1 MYGIITKF
9 YKQFFFY
16 LSFYLIAFLALP
28 VGAEVVVQVM
38 SVQDEAAARKEA
50 SRLFN
55 LGVSAFSRTE
65 ELEDKGA
72 WSRVY
77 LGPFDTTDDAAAT
90 AETLKKNGTIKDFI
104 IKNNYEAVVTPE
116 AFDPLAIAVENPEE
130 VVTVP
135 APVATNVTD
144 LPTAPAR
151 LPLAEISTYSKPV
164 DQDQPQELDLSQP
177 SSVHPPLSVY
187 GQESPPVVA
196 ESQPPLYGNI
206 ETKQPQLGTATRP
219 KGLTPNDNLPD
230 PISYSTTVPA
240 SKSNLKTT
248 APELTSTLPTA
259 ATGLRL
265 QSTPIAGDNNLYT
278 LSKKR
283 TSHLAGFD
291 FLVDLSSSMR
301 RMSACQGRIR
311 EEAIAHLIRKM
322 NHRIPNLPYNAAMR
336 SFGYKHALT
345 RTDFTALSYG
355 LTTYNR
361 DDFEAAV
368 SRLTAADS
376 VSPFADAIGEAD
388 NELQNLGSPKAVLMF
403 SDFEISIGSGN
414 PVRKAEDLRRRYDP
428 SLTIYT
434 FYVTRQLE
442 AERLAKSIAQAGNGK
457 AWEICSLLNNETEF
471 EDMMMTIFGPADTAP
486 CPDSDG
492 DGVCDANDICN
503 NTPRGAPVDER
514 GCWIATYAQFFDF
527 DKDIVKSEF
536 KSRLQHAADLIK
548 NNPSL
553 PRIIIA
559 GHTDNIGRFEYN
571 QELGRRRAQAVL
583 NLLLKY
589 GVSPDRLS
597 LVSFG
602 DQKPVAPNNTE
613 ENRARNRRV
622 EFHVGDVSVYTK

>member
-1 MYGIITKF
+1 MYEIITKF
-9 YKQFFFY
+9 YKQFFFC
-16 LSFYLIAFLALP
+16 LSFYLIAFPPPPA
-28 VGAEVVVQVM
+28 GAEAVVQIM

-55 LGVSAFSRTE
+55 LGISAFSRTE
-65 ELEDKGA
+65 ELEDKGV

-77 LGPFDTTDDAAAT
+77 LGPFDTTDNAAAT

-104 IKNNYEAVVTPE
+104 IKNNYEAVAIPE

-130 VVTVP
+130 VAAVP
-135 APVATNVTD
+135 APVTANATD
-144 LPTAPAR
+144 LPTAPVKL
-151 LPLAEISTYSKPV
+151 LPLAEVSTYSEPV
-164 DQDQPQELDLSQP
+164 SQDQPQELGLSQP
-177 SSVHPPLSVY
+177 SSGHPSLSAY
-187 GQESPPVVA
+187 GQEAPPVA
-196 ESQPPLYGNI
+196 DELPLYGHI
-206 ETKQPQLGTATRP
+206 ETKQYRPGTAAHH
-219 KGLTPNDNLPD
+219 KSLTPSNNLPG
-230 PISYSTTVPA
+230 PVSYSATTPA
-240 SKSNLKTT
+240 SKSNLENTV
-248 APELTSTLPTA
+248 PELIPTLPAA

-265 QSTPIAGDNNLYT
+265 QPTPMAGDNDLYT
-278 LSKKR
+278 LSEKR

-301 RMSACQGRIR
+301 RMSTCQGRIR
-311 EEAIAHLIRKM
+311 EEAVAHLIRKM
-322 NHRIPNLPYNAAMR
+322 NHRIPNLPYTAAMR

-345 RTDFTALSYG
+345 RTDFTALYYG

-361 DDFEAAV
+361 NDFEAAI

-376 VSPFADAIGEAD
+376 ISPFADAIREAD
-388 NELQNLGSPKAVLMF
+388 DELQNLGSPKAVLMF

-492 DGVCDANDICN
+492 DGVCDANDICSD
-503 NTPRGAPVDER
+503 TPRGAPVDER

-527 DKDIVKSEF
+527 DKDVVKSEF

-548 NNPSL
+548 NNPNLS
-553 PRIIIA
+553 RVIIA

-583 NLLLKY
+583 DLLLKY

-602 DQKPVAPNNTE
+602 DQKPVVPNNTE